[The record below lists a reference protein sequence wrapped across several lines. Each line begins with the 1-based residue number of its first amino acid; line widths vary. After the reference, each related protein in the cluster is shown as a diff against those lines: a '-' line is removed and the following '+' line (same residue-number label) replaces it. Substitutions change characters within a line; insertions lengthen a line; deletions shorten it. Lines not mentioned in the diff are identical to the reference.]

1 MWSIICSSV
10 EGASWSCEAKPAAIA
25 CGQWPFRRAGSVG
38 GATPVDATTELSLG
52 VPRHPDFIQSHRVPV
67 STRSLHPMPSS
78 VRQAVP
84 TGATTKP
91 PPRVRRHA
99 GSNPHSVL
107 PCPKSTVG
115 FHTGL
120 TSSRQPDLIPC
131 WSLVGAST
139 FINATTKLRPCARR
153 PQLLPYSALLCA
165 LTSMSL
171 HAGSALVCQPSR
183 TQCQL
188 KPPCLVPCPTSQLG
202 IDASS
207 GDLPSQLAHL
217 L

>member
-1 MWSIICSSV
+1 MS
-10 EGASWSCEAKPAAIA
+10 A
-25 CGQWPFRRAGSVG
+25 SVG
-38 GATPVDATTELSLG
+38 DKTSVDVITELSLG
-52 VPRHPDFIQSHRVPV
+52 VPRHPAFIQSHRVPV
-67 STRSLHPMPSS
+67 GTQSLHPVSGS
-78 VRQAVP
+78 VCQVAP

-131 WSLVGAST
+131 RSLVGSST
-139 FINATTKLRPCARR
+139 FINATTKLRSCARR

-207 GDLPSQLAHL
+207 GDLPSQVAHL